1 MLNNRAYIG
10 EAVHKGESYPGEHD
24 AIIDRETWDRVHAIL
39 QESPRKRAARTR
51 AETPALLKGLLFGPD
66 GAAFSP
72 THTRK
77 GDRLYRYYVS
87 QTVLKHG
94 AGSCPVGRV
103 PAGEIE
109 AAVIDQLRAVFRQ
122 PEIVAGTWKAARA
135 HADDITEADA
145 RAALQQLDPLWDEL
159 FPAEQAR
166 IVALLVER
174 VDIGTDGLNVR
185 LRVDGLGGLAREM
198 LAGGIGGSRMTRGAP
213 IPDTVTLHVPFRIVK
228 RGGRKEMQLPEGAT
242 QPRRTDNTLV
252 KALARAFR
260 WKRMLE
266 SGEFATIAE
275 LAEREGIAPS
285 YMTRVLRL
293 TLLAPDIV
301 EAILD
306 GKQGPEVT
314 LARVLEPFPVHA
326 RSSGRQVR
334 AGLFR
339 ATVFHAHAVL
349 GARRRRFHRDRKIL
363 RPGRAARCARG
374 PECLAGCPCG
384 APREVRP
391 TGNGSQPAAGRGP
404 GGGREGGLSAA
415 RAIHADGAD
424 RRR

>member
-1 MLNNRAYIG
+1 M
-10 EAVHKGESYPGEHD
+10 
-24 AIIDRETWDRVHAIL
+24 
-39 QESPRKRAARTR
+39 
-51 AETPALLKGLLFGPD
+51 
-66 GAAFSP
+66 
-72 THTRK
+72 
-77 GDRLYRYYVS
+77 
-87 QTVLKHG
+87 
-94 AGSCPVGRV
+94 

-109 AAVIDQLRAVFRQ
+109 AAVIDQLRACSASPRS
-122 PEIVAGTWKAARA
+122 WRARGRRRA
-135 HADDITEADA
+135 PTPTTSPKADA

-198 LAGGIGGSRMTRGAP
+198 LAGGIGEASMTRGTP
-213 IPDTVTLHVPFRIVK
+213 IPETVTLHVPFRVVK
-228 RGGRKEMQLPEGAT
+228 RGGRKEMQLPEGAA
-242 QPRRTDNTLV
+242 QPRRADSTLV

-301 EAILD
+301 EAILN

-314 LARVLEPFPVHA
+314 LARVLEPFPVQW
-326 RSSGRQVR
+326 RQQR
-334 AGLFR
+334 A
-339 ATVFHAHAVL
+339 
-349 GARRRRFHRDRKIL
+349 
-363 RPGRAARCARG
+363 
-374 PECLAGCPCG
+374 CL
-384 APREVRP
+384 
-391 TGNGSQPAAGRGP
+391 S
-404 GGGREGGLSAA
+404 
-415 RAIHADGAD
+415 
-424 RRR
+424 